1 MSLFVLFL
9 LARSFVHFSFACPK
23 EKPNQRERT
32 PPDIHIPIRPP
43 SRRVCGTRFAQTV
56 LDLFRLS
63 WRPSLT
69 GCSLNGGRRPSPVS
83 STREKKTHPRPLHK
97 GEDPPPSPPQGRGV
111 IFLFIMSSRQSEATR
126 DLKKYK
132 WNEKDSS
139 SLWSSE

>member
-1 MSLFVLFL
+1 MKNVIERNDCVSLRMSLFVLFL

-56 LDLFRLS
+56 LDFFRLS

-69 GCSLNGGRRPSPVS
+69 GCSLNGGTRPPPSLPQGRKRPSPDP
-83 STREKKTHPRPLHK
+83 STRE
-97 GEDPPPSPPQGRGV
+97 GR
-111 IFLFIMSSRQSEATR
+111 LSSRQSGATR
-126 DLKKYK
+126 VLKKYK
-132 WNEKDSS
+132 WNEKDSFS
-139 SLWSSE
+139 FWSSE

>member
-69 GCSLNGGRRPSPVS
+69 GCSLNGGRRPAPDP
-83 STREKKTHPRPLHK
+83 STRKKTHPRPLHK
-97 GEDPPPSPPQGRGV
+97 GGENVIPTERSDEGSCCCKGIKILPPFGR
-111 IFLFIMSSRQSEATR
+111 QN
-126 DLKKYK
+126 DK
-132 WNEKDSS
+132 EKG
-139 SLWSSE
+139 WSSE

>member
-1 MSLFVLFL
+1 MSLRMSLFVLFL

-69 GCSLNGGRRPSPVS
+69 GCSLNGGRRPPPVPSAREGS
-83 STREKKTHPRPLHK
+83 SHPL
-97 GEDPPPSPPQGRGV
+97 
-111 IFLFIMSSRQSEATR
+111 IMSSRQS
-126 DLKKYK
+126 
-132 WNEKDSS
+132 DSDEGS
-139 SLWSSE
+139 CYCLQMKEILPPYGRQNDRVVEERFLT

>member
-1 MSLFVLFL
+1 MSPFVLFL

-69 GCSLNGGRRPSPVS
+69 GCSLNGGRSPPPSLRQGRKRPSPVP
-83 STREKKTHPRPLHK
+83 STRERRIYPL
-97 GEDPPPSPPQGRGV
+97 
-111 IFLFIMSSRQSEATR
+111 IMSSRQSDSDEESR
-126 DLKKYK
+126 CCKERIFIFVDLTSDRM
-132 WNEKDSS
+132 WC
-139 SLWSSE
+139 LI